1 MSSSPLNRFSETPVE
16 LKANAIGEKYGNW
29 ACGPDLELLPLID
42 IANIAC
48 GFHAG
53 DPLIM
58 LETVRNCKAHNIL
71 VGAHPGLPDI
81 QGFGRRE
88 MKLSPDELTAIT
100 IYQVGALQGFSDR
113 EGVRLNH
120 VKPHGVLYGMM
131 CRDYE
136 VAKAVMLGIPKGIP
150 VFGLPGTNME
160 KAANDL
166 GIEFRAEFYG
176 DVKYDSKGMLVIDRK
191 KKPWNPADVEKH
203 VRQQLEEQSVTSVDG
218 TVVSLPIKDYDV
230 SICCHSDSPGC
241 VEIIKA
247 TKKVADEF
255 NKKYGF

>member
-1 MSSSPLNRFSETPVE
+1 
-16 LKANAIGEKYGNW
+16 
-29 ACGPDLELLPLID
+29 LID
-42 IANIAC
+42 IANVAC

-58 LETVRNCKAHNIL
+58 METVRNCKAHNIL
-71 VGAHPGLPDI
+71 IGAHPGLPDI

-88 MKLSPDELTAIT
+88 MKLSPEELTAIT
-100 IYQVGALQGFSDR
+100 IYQVGALQAFLDR

-136 VAKAVMLGIPKGIP
+136 VAKAVMLGIPKGVP
-150 VFGLPGTNME
+150 VFGLAGTNME

-166 GIEFRAEFYG
+166 GIEFQAEFYG

-191 KKPWNPADVEKH
+191 KKPWDTADVEKH
-203 VRQQLEEQSVTSVDG
+203 VRQQLEEQSVTSVEG
-218 TVVSLPIKDYDV
+218 TVVPLPMKDYSV

-241 VEIIKA
+241 VEIMK
-247 TKKVADEF
+247 TTRKVADEF

>member
-1 MSSSPLNRFSETPVE
+1 MGPIKK
-16 LKANAIGEKYGNW
+16 KALINCDMGEAYGNW

-42 IANIAC
+42 IANVAC

-53 DPLIM
+53 DPPIM
-58 LETVRNCKAHNIL
+58 METVRNCKAHNIL
-71 VGAHPGLPDI
+71 IGAHPGLPDI

-88 MKLSPDELTAIT
+88 MKLSPEELTAIT
-100 IYQVGALQGFSDR
+100 IYQVGALQAFLDR

-136 VAKAVMLGIPKGIP
+136 VAKAVMLGIPKGVP
-150 VFGLPGTNME
+150 VFGLAGTNME
-160 KAANDL
+160 NAANDL
-166 GIEFRAEFYG
+166 GIEFQAEFYG

-191 KKPWNPADVEKH
+191 KKPWDTADVEKH
-203 VRQQLEEQSVTSVDG
+203 VRQQLEEQSVTSVEG
-218 TVVSLPIKDYDV
+218 TVVPLPIKDYSV

-241 VEIIKA
+241 VEIMK
-247 TKKVADEF
+247 TTRKVADEF